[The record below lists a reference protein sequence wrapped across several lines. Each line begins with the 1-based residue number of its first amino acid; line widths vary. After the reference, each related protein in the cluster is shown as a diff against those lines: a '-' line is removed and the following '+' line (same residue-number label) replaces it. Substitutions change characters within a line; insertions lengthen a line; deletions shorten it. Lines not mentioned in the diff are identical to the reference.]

1 MRLVSTG
8 KSAAHTPIIYIKEWE
23 GGMRLAV
30 TDRSAVNRSAHEE
43 SM

>member
-1 MRLVSTG
+1 MSLVPTG
-8 KSAAHTPIIYIKEWE
+8 KSAALTPIIYIKEWE

-30 TDRSAVNRSAHEE
+30 PVRSAENRSAHEE